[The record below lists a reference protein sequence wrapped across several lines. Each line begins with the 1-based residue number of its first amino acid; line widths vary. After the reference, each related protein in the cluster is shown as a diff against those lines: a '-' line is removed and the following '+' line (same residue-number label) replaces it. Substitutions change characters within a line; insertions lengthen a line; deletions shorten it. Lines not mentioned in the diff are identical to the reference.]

1 MYFFFPKQPYFNY
14 LHQSFTGLLAFNT
27 IILYFYHLKRVKPLS
42 EIKKIIKGCLAGDRR
57 DQELLY
63 RRHASKLYA
72 VCLQYSGN
80 DEEARDILQEGFI
93 KIFENLNNYKH
104 EGSFEGWM
112 RRITVNTALEKYR
125 SKHNLYRVDDID
137 QIQEP
142 DAEPDNQDY
151 AGLEASDLLDI
162 IRELPPKYR
171 VVFNLYAIEGYSHK
185 EISKMVNISEGT
197 SKSNLSRARVILQRR
212 VGSYTGIKK
221 RVANG

>member
-1 MYFFFPKQPYFNY
+1 
-14 LHQSFTGLLAFNT
+14 LAFE
-27 IILYFYHLKRVKPLS
+27 IIIFYFYLLKKVKNRSLS
-42 EIKKIIKGCLAGDRR
+42 EIKKIIKGCLNGDRR

-63 RRHASKLYA
+63 RRHAAKLYA

-93 KIFENLNNYKH
+93 KIFENLDRYKN

-112 RRITVNTALEKYR
+112 RRITVNTALERFR
-125 SKHNLYRVDDID
+125 SRHNLYRVDDID
-137 QIQEP
+137 TIKEP

-151 AGLEASDLLDI
+151 AGLEANDLLEI
-162 IRELPPKYR
+162 IRELPTKYR
-171 VVFNLYAIEGYSHK
+171 MVFNLYAIEGYSHK

-212 VGSYTGIKK
+212 VGSYTGLK
-221 RVANG
+221 RKAANE

>member
-1 MYFFFPKQPYFNY
+1 M
-14 LHQSFTGLLAFNT
+14 AD
-27 IILYFYHLKRVKPLS
+27 
-42 EIKKIIKGCLAGDRR
+42 IKDLIKGCLEGNRR

-63 RRHASKLYA
+63 RRHAGKLYA

-80 DEEARDILQEGFI
+80 DDEAKDILQEGFI
-93 KIFENLNNYKH
+93 KIFENLHNYKF

-125 SKHNLYRVDDID
+125 SRNNLYKVEDID
-137 QIQEP
+137 QIAETDSEP
-142 DAEPDNQDY
+142 DAEDY
-151 AGLEASDLLDI
+151 SGLEASDLLGI

-171 VVFNLYAIEGYSHK
+171 MIFNLYAIEGYSHK

-197 SKSNLSRARVILQRR
+197 SKSNLSRARIILQRR

-221 RVANG
+221 KIANG